1 MNGVTSLVLLVAA
14 LSALEVVDSKPMGN
28 VIDCK
33 WNSSIPWGIFLVYV
47 NLRLYTVDKFFEEA
61 DTNSQERVVGG
72 YDVPEDEY
80 VPYQVSMQF
89 LTRNGQKRH
98 FCGGSLV
105 APNRVLT
112 AAHCVNGQ
120 NASRISVVAGIRD
133 LNDSSGY
140 RSQVLSYEM
149 NENYQE
155 LVTSDIAIL
164 KIDPPFELDEKRV
177 STIDVSSSDLVGAD
191 QEVLLTG
198 WGSVFHFGT
207 GPFAKYPTVLQKLN
221 YKTLSNA
228 RCKETMTQLTDT
240 EICALESFGKGA
252 CNVSL
257 KPYRLYKY
265 PNYYL
270 LNFKGDSGGPLVMK
284 SGDTLRQVGV
294 VSYGT
299 AFCASNSPDVYTRVS
314 MFDGWIKERM
324 A

>member
-1 MNGVTSLVLLVAA
+1 MNGVISLVLLVAVLA
-14 LSALEVVDSKPMGN
+14 TLDVVLGKPMGN
-28 VIDCK
+28 VID
-33 WNSSIPWGIFLVYV
+33 L
-47 NLRLYTVDKFFEEA
+47 DKYFEEA
-61 DTNSQERVVGG
+61 DTNSNERVVGG
-72 YDVPEDEY
+72 YDVPQDEY

-89 LTRNGQKRH
+89 LTRSGKQRH
-98 FCGGSLV
+98 FCGGSLI

-120 NASRISVVAGIRD
+120 NASRISVVSGIRD
-133 LNDSSGY
+133 LNDSTGY
-140 RSQVLSYEM
+140 RSQVQSYEM

-164 KIDPPFELDEKRV
+164 KIDPPFELDDKRV
-177 STIDVSSSDLVGAD
+177 STIDVSGSDLVGAD

-221 YKTLSNA
+221 YKTLSNSK
-228 RCKETMTQLTDT
+228 CKETMTQLTDT
-240 EICALESFGKGA
+240 EICALERFGKGA
-252 CNVSL
+252 CN
-257 KPYRLYKY
+257 
-265 PNYYL
+265 
-270 LNFKGDSGGPLVMK
+270 GDSGGPLVMK
-284 SGDTLRQVGV
+284 SGESYKQVGV

>member
-1 MNGVTSLVLLVAA
+1 MNGVTYSVLVLTA
-14 LSALEVVDSKPMGN
+14 LLALDGVKGKPMGN
-28 VIDCK
+28 VID
-33 WNSSIPWGIFLVYV
+33 L
-47 NLRLYTVDKFFEEA
+47 DKYFEEA
-61 DTNSQERVVGG
+61 DLNSQERVVGG

-89 LTRNGQKRH
+89 LTRSGKMRH
-98 FCGGSLV
+98 FCGGSLI

-133 LNDSSGY
+133 LNDSSGF
-140 RSQVLSYEM
+140 RSQVQSYEM

-177 STIDVSSSDLVGAD
+177 STIDVSGSDTVGAD

-207 GPFAKYPTVLQKLN
+207 GPFAKYPTVLQKLT
-221 YKTLSNA
+221 YKTLSNSK
-228 RCKETMTQLTDT
+228 CKETMTQLTDT
-240 EICALESFGKGA
+240 EICALERFGKGA
-252 CNVSL
+252 CN
-257 KPYRLYKY
+257 
-265 PNYYL
+265 
-270 LNFKGDSGGPLVMK
+270 GDSGGPLVMK
-284 SGDTLRQVGV
+284 SGESYKQVGV

-299 AFCASNSPDVYTRVS
+299 AFCASNNPDVYTRVS

>member
-1 MNGVTSLVLLVAA
+1 MKVGTTLILLFVALMGVELIQG
-14 LSALEVVDSKPMGN
+14 KPMGRI
-28 VIDCK
+28 ID
-33 WNSSIPWGIFLVYV
+33 LDAY
-47 NLRLYTVDKFFEEA
+47 FEEA

-89 LTRNGQKRH
+89 LTRSGQQRH
-98 FCGGSLV
+98 FCGGSLI

-120 NASRISVVAGIRD
+120 NASRITVVAGIRD
-133 LNDSSGY
+133 LNDSTGY
-140 RSQVLSYEM
+140 RSQVQSYEM

-164 KIDPPFELDEKRV
+164 KIDPPFEVDQKRV
-177 STIDVSSSDLVGAD
+177 STIDVSGSEEVGAD

-207 GPFAKYPTVLQKLN
+207 GPFAKYPTVLQKLS

-240 EICALESFGKGA
+240 EICALERFGKGA
-252 CNVSL
+252 CN
-257 KPYRLYKY
+257 
-265 PNYYL
+265 
-270 LNFKGDSGGPLVMK
+270 GDSGGPLVMQK
-284 SGDTLRQVGV
+284 GESFKQVGV

-314 MFDGWIKERM
+314 MFDGWIAERM
-324 A
+324 S

>member
-1 MNGVTSLVLLVAA
+1 MVNQWSCVVLLVSLAS
-14 LSALEVVDSKPMGN
+14 LQSSFGKPTGT
-28 VIDCK
+28 VID
-33 WNSSIPWGIFLVYV
+33 LDAY
-47 NLRLYTVDKFFEEA
+47 FEDA
-61 DTNSQERVVGG
+61 DSNSQERVVGG

-80 VPYQVSMQF
+80 VPYQISMQF
-89 LTRNGQKRH
+89 LTKSGKMRH
-98 FCGGSLV
+98 FCGGSLI

-133 LNDSSGY
+133 LNDDSGK
-140 RSQVLSYEM
+140 RAQVQSYEM
-149 NENYQE
+149 NEHYEE

-164 KIDPPFELDEKRV
+164 KIDPPFEIDDKRV
-177 STIDVSSSDLVGAD
+177 STIDVSSDDLVGAD

-207 GPFAKYPTVLQKLN
+207 GPFAKYPTILQKLS
-221 YKTLSNA
+221 YKTLDNNK
-228 RCKETMTQLTDT
+228 CKQTMTQLTDT

-252 CNVSL
+252 CN
-257 KPYRLYKY
+257 
-265 PNYYL
+265 
-270 LNFKGDSGGPLVMK
+270 GDSGGPLVMANGESLK
-284 SGDTLRQVGV
+284 QVGV

-314 MFDGWIKERM
+314 MFNTWIKERM

>member
-1 MNGVTSLVLLVAA
+1 VDKYF
-14 LSALEVVDSKPMGN
+14 EEVDS
-28 VIDCK
+28 
-33 WNSSIPWGIFLVYV
+33 
-47 NLRLYTVDKFFEEA
+47 
-61 DTNSQERVVGG
+61 NSQERVVGG

-89 LTRNGQKRH
+89 RTRSGQLRH
-98 FCGGSLV
+98 FCGGSLI

-120 NASRISVVAGIRD
+120 NASRISVVSGIRD
-133 LNDSSGY
+133 LNDSTGY
-140 RSQVLSYEM
+140 RSQVQSYEM

-164 KIDPPFELDEKRV
+164 KIDPPFELDGKRV
-177 STIDVSSSDLVGAD
+177 STIDVSGSDLVGAD

-207 GPFAKYPTVLQKLN
+207 GPFAKYPTVLQKLS
-221 YKTLSNA
+221 YKTLSNSK
-228 RCKETMTQLTDT
+228 CKETMTQLTDT
-240 EICALESFGKGA
+240 EICALERFGKGA
-252 CNVSL
+252 CNVSRTL
-257 KPYRLYKY
+257 KLYLEKIFLAY
-265 PNYYL
+265 SYIA
-270 LNFKGDSGGPLVMK
+270 FHFQGDSGGPLVMK
-284 SGDTLRQVGV
+284 SGESYKQVGV

-314 MFDGWIKERM
+314 MFDSWIKERM